1 MAWPTAT
8 ETRSRAWVCPRDTL
22 SRLEDRNPS
31 ANEVIHDRQICM
43 LLSLLSVCSLCPR
56 FISMLSPLSLL
67 SFHYDS
73 ATLTDCIQSV
83 VHSCSKCLHSHNRL
97 LPSSS
102 SAPSPPP
109 PPPPPREAIESGGQK
124 TAWTL
129 VYISS
134 KAEDYF
140 FSSEFMLT
148 IERSTGFSC
157 LHLCS
162 SFVWYR
168 FELVRARFTCVYRVV
183 HMFEEGFSTYKK
195 FILWRNFELD
205 VNKLCSATR

>member
-1 MAWPTAT
+1 MAGEIRAGTPWRGQQQQKPEA
-8 ETRSRAWVCPRDTL
+8 EHGCALASRDPL

-56 FISMLSPLSLL
+56 FISMLSPLSLSLSLL

-124 TAWTL
+124 TA
-129 VYISS
+129 
-134 KAEDYF
+134 
-140 FSSEFMLT
+140 
-148 IERSTGFSC
+148 
-157 LHLCS
+157 
-162 SFVWYR
+162 
-168 FELVRARFTCVYRVV
+168 
-183 HMFEEGFSTYKK
+183 
-195 FILWRNFELD
+195 
-205 VNKLCSATR
+205 